1 MPTSPNSVR
10 VQWLQPLSLNG
21 INVTYSIHWLS
32 ENKFGPPIEGQ
43 TKLSE
48 EGFKDQ
54 TEQLRYSLDITSLAA
69 DSLYAFTVWKTII
82 QYTFIW
88 CILDAYPS
96 HFRIIF

>member
-1 MPTSPNSVR
+1 MPISPKAVR

-43 TKLSE
+43 TKVSE

-54 TEQLRYSLDITSLAA
+54 TGQLRYSTDITSLTA
-69 DSLYAFTVWKTII
+69 DSVYAFTVGLRTIPI
-82 QYTFIW
+82 QFTV
-88 CILDAYPS
+88 
-96 HFRIIF
+96 